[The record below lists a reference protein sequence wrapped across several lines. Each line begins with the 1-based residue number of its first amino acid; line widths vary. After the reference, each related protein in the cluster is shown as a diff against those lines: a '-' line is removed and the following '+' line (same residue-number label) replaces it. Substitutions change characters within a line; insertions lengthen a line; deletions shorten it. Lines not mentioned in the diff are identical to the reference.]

1 MAMATFP
8 LTIFATQRIFNDYG
22 ADDMRYGDICERR
35 MKNEF
40 CLTHISNVVDP
51 WSMTRLHPFHNP
63 QSRFAGAY
71 PPQTGEKLSPLECAE
86 LLFAEMQTTS
96 LPFALIGPQRFLINK
111 MLEHF
116 MRSSGQPFRDLS
128 LDMAY
133 KDKILN
139 DKSDDSTRLIIADFL
154 NADLDYQNGGLSEEK
169 LPLLK
174 KAIGET
180 ILPKFDSFTDRING
194 LGITVH
200 DVHATKIDI
209 LRLTKSGNR
218 WQARLRYQGQD
229 HFGLDITDIRKPKFL
244 QFQFFKIWFTLQRS
258 DKFGF
263 RPFLT
268 NMEAIIDIEG
278 GF

>member
-1 MAMATFP
+1 MALATFP
-8 LTIFATQRIFNDYG
+8 LNIFTTQRMFNDYG

-40 CLTHISNVVDP
+40 GLTHISNVVDP
-51 WSMTRLHPFHNP
+51 WNMTRLHPFHNP

-71 PPQTGEKLSPLECAE
+71 TKPGEKLSPLECAR

-96 LPFALIGPQRFLINK
+96 LPFALVGPQRFLINK

-116 MRSSGQPFRDLS
+116 MRSSGLPFRDLS

-133 KDKILN
+133 KDRILN
-139 DKSDDSTRLIIADFL
+139 DKSDNSTRLIITDFL
-154 NADLDYQNGGLSEEK
+154 NANLDYKNGC
-169 LPLLK
+169 LPSTSVSFLK
-174 KAIGET
+174 KEIGRT
-180 ILPKFDSFTDRING
+180 ILPKFDSLTDRING

-209 LRLTKSGNR
+209 MHLTLAGNR
-218 WQARLRYQGQD
+218 WKARLRYHGQD
-229 HFGLDITDIRKPKFL
+229 HFGLDIADIHKAKFR
-244 QFQFFKIWFTLQRS
+244 QFQFFKIWFILQRS

-268 NMEAIIDIEG
+268 DMEAIIDIEG
-278 GF
+278 GA